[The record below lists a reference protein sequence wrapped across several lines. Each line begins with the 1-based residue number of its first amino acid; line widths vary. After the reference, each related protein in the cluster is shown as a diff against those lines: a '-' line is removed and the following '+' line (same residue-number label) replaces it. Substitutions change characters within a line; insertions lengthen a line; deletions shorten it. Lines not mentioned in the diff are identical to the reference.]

1 MKPAPTLGA
10 LFPMVLGIAWS
21 ACASVAAAQEIRYV
35 RRDGVLYQEQVCR
48 RWRPVVQTTYQTQE
62 QIVYREEVTTQQQE
76 ITTVVRTPAVE
87 YVWEPYIHGRWNPFR
102 TPALAYRW
110 VPRTVWRE
118 EVRKVKMP
126 VTVRKLVPE
135 KRIRRV
141 PVVTQHWVPE
151 EVVVSRVRI
160 DAAPGP
166 CSSGPSPVMV
176 AGTPIG
182 GIRRLDS
189 DPPRRTNIAWR
200 PAGSST
206 NR

>member
-1 MKPAPTLGA
+1 MKRHAA
-10 LFPMVLGIAWS
+10 WGILS
-21 ACASVAAAQEIRYV
+21 AAIAAAAVWASSAGIVAQEIRYV

-76 ITTVVRTPAVE
+76 VTTVVRTPAVE

-102 TPALAYRW
+102 RPALAYRW

-135 KRIRRV
+135 KRIQRV

-160 DAAPGP
+160 DTVPGP
-166 CSSGPSPVMV
+166 CSHGPQSVMV

-200 PAGSST
+200 PARSSVQ
-206 NR
+206 R